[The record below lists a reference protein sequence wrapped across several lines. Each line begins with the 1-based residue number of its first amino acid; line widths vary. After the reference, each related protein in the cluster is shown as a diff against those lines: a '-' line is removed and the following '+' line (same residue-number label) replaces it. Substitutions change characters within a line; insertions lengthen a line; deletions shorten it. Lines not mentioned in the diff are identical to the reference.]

1 MGKPVQAGEAGLPG
15 FPVSRKDTMRQVSVR
30 DCRAGDRRW
39 IASVYR
45 DYLNDLAAS
54 ATGLFPTLPEVGHR
68 EPDQLHTWF
77 AEANTQVLTVLYA
90 DEPVGFAKIKLLPP
104 RLGSVAAGSG
114 SSTRASEA
122 PEFSMAEF
130 FIGRAYRRRGFG
142 AQAVRLI
149 LDRFTG
155 RWLISELLRNEPA
168 VHFWRRVVGAYTG
181 GAYQE
186 VIADGEVR
194 QRFQSGARRRMD

>member
-1 MGKPVQAGEAGLPG
+1 ML
-15 FPVSRKDTMRQVSVR
+15 QVSVR
-30 DCRAGDRRW
+30 DCRDEDRRW

-54 ATGLFPTLPEVGHR
+54 ATGLFPALPEVGHR

-77 AEANTQVLTVLYA
+77 ADANTQVLTVLYG
-90 DEPVGFAKIKLLPP
+90 DEPVGFAKIKLLPQRLKSAVAGASSSP
-104 RLGSVAAGSG
+104 RA
-114 SSTRASEA
+114 TEA

-130 FIGRAYRRRGFG
+130 FIVRVHRRRGFG

-155 RWLISELLRNEPA
+155 RWLISELLRNAAA

-186 VIADGEVR
+186 AIADGEVR
-194 QRFQSGARRRMD
+194 QRFQSGARRWPG

>member
-1 MGKPVQAGEAGLPG
+1 ML
-15 FPVSRKDTMRQVSVR
+15 QVSVR
-30 DCRAGDRRW
+30 DCRDEDRRW

-54 ATGLFPTLPEVGHR
+54 ATGLFPALPEVGHR

-77 AEANTQVLTVLYA
+77 ADANTQVLTVLYG
-90 DEPVGFAKIKLLPP
+90 DEPVGFAKIKLL
-104 RLGSVAAGSG
+104 RTRVKSAAGGG
-114 SSTRASEA
+114 SSARAVEA

-130 FIGRAYRRRGFG
+130 FIARVHRRRGFG

-155 RWLISELLRNEPA
+155 CWLISELLRNAPA

-186 VIADGEVR
+186 AIVDGEVH
-194 QRFQSGARRRMD
+194 QRFQSGARRRPG

>member
-1 MGKPVQAGEAGLPG
+1 
-15 FPVSRKDTMRQVSVR
+15 MRQVSVR
-30 DCRAGDRRW
+30 DCRDEDRRW

-77 AEANTQVLTVLYA
+77 ADSNTQVLTVLYG
-90 DEPVGFAKIKLLPP
+90 DEPVGFAKITLLRA
-104 RLGSVAAGSG
+104 RLKSAA
-114 SSTRASEA
+114 EA

-130 FIGRAYRRRGFG
+130 FVARAHRRRGFG

-155 RWLISELLRNEPA
+155 RWLISELLRNQPA
-168 VHFWRRVVGAYTG
+168 VHFWRRVVATYTD

-186 VIADGEVR
+186 AIVDGEVR
-194 QRFQSGARRRMD
+194 QRFQSGARRRPG